1 MKKIF
6 TLLIFSFGLLIG
18 TVQAQQVDKPS
29 VARTAFWTDGNT
41 EVYLIEKGS
50 GINNFGLM
58 VISNGKNLKVFYST
72 SINSS
77 KDVLKE
83 LIPVKTVKDRKYYE
97 FGHHFSR
104 TTIWM
109 AIEFKLNNK
118 QIDALT
124 KTFYDGIF
132 EVVPNEQF
140 LKEY

>member
-18 TVQAQQVDKPS
+18 TVQAQQAEKPS

-58 VISNGKNLKVFYST
+58 VISNQKSLKVFYRT

-77 KDVLKE
+77 KDILKE
-83 LIPVKTVKDRKYYE
+83 LIPVKTVSDRKYYE

-118 QIDALT
+118 LIDALT

-132 EVVPNEQF
+132 EVVPNEKF
-140 LKEY
+140 PAK

>member
-6 TLLIFSFGLLIG
+6 TLIIFSLGLIG
-18 TVQAQQVDKPS
+18 TIQAQKS
-29 VARTAFWTDGNT
+29 EKSTVARTAFWTDGNS

-58 VISNGKNLKVFYST
+58 VISDQDFKIFYRT

-77 KDVLKE
+77 KDVSKE
-83 LIPVKTVKDRKYYE
+83 LVPVKTVKDRKYYE

-109 AIEFKLNNK
+109 AVEFKMNGK
-118 QIDALT
+118 QIEKLT
-124 KTFYDGIF
+124 RTFYDGIF
-132 EVVPNEQF
+132 EVVPNIQF
-140 LKEY
+140 LK

>member
-6 TLLIFSFGLLIG
+6 ALIIFSLGLLIG
-18 TVQAQQVDKPS
+18 TAQAQQAEKAK

-50 GINNFGLM
+50 GINNFELM
-58 VISNGKNLKVFYST
+58 VISDQNLKIFYHT

-83 LIPVKTVKDRKYYE
+83 LVPIKTVKDRKYYE

-109 AIEFKLNNK
+109 ALEFKLK
-118 QIDALT
+118 DKRTESLT
-124 KTFYDGIF
+124 RTFYDGIF
-132 EVVPNEQF
+132 EVVPNNQF
-140 LKEY
+140 LKE